1 MTRLLDIGLE
11 KLRSMLLEMADLSE
25 RTVSTAIGL
34 YSDQTTTLDEIF
46 TRSEELRVLQDEIS
60 DLAVELLAR
69 FGPVASDLRHIKS
82 YLEISYDLSRLGR
95 YAYDI
100 SQVFGVFGDLSHC
113 DTRAV
118 EKSGKQAKKMIRV
131 GIKAFMEADVDL
143 AKTLRDM
150 DNVVDNLYLEH
161 VKKIAKEPGAGT
173 DLRCTVAATLILR
186 YIERIADHA
195 TYIGESVLYIMT
207 GKRAVRT

>member
-1 MTRLLDIGLE
+1 
-11 KLRSMLLEMADLSE
+11 MLLEMADLSE
-25 RTVSTAIGL
+25 TTVSTAIGL
-34 YSDQTTTLDEIF
+34 YSDQTITHDEIF

-113 DTRAV
+113 DTSAV

-161 VKKIAKEPGAGT
+161 VKKIAEEPGT

>member
-1 MTRLLDIGLE
+1 MLLD
-11 KLRSMLLEMADLSE
+11 MADLSE
-25 RTVSTAIGL
+25 KTVSTAIGA
-34 YSDQTTTLDEIF
+34 YGVQTSTLDDIF
-46 TRSEELRVLQDEIS
+46 KRSEELRVLQDEIS

-131 GIKAFMEADVDL
+131 GIKAFMEKDVDL

-150 DNVVDNLYLEH
+150 DNVVDKLYLDH
-161 VKKIAKEPGAGT
+161 VKKIAKEPGT
-173 DLRCTVAATLILR
+173 DLRCTVAETLILR

-207 GKRAVRT
+207 GKRAIRK

>member
-1 MTRLLDIGLE
+1 
-11 KLRSMLLEMADLSE
+11 MLLEMADLSE
-25 RTVSTAIGL
+25 KTVSTAIGL
-34 YSDQTTTLDEIF
+34 YSDQTITLDEIF

-161 VKKIAKEPGAGT
+161 VKKIAEEPGT

>member
-1 MTRLLDIGLE
+1 
-11 KLRSMLLEMADLSE
+11 MLLEMADLSE
-25 RTVSTAIGL
+25 GTVSTAIGL
-34 YSDQTTTLDEIF
+34 YSAQTSTLDEIF
-46 TRSEELRVLQDEIS
+46 ARSEELRVLQDEIS

-82 YLEISYDLSRLGR
+82 YFEISYDLSRLGR

-131 GIKAFMEADVDL
+131 GIKAFMDKDVVL
-143 AKTLRDM
+143 AKTLSDM

-161 VKKIAKEPGAGT
+161 VKKIAEEPGT

-207 GKRAVRT
+207 GKRAART

>member
-1 MTRLLDIGLE
+1 MLLD
-11 KLRSMLLEMADLSE
+11 MADLSE
-25 RTVSTAIGL
+25 KTVSTAIGA
-34 YSDQTTTLDEIF
+34 YGVQTSALDDIF
-46 TRSEELRVLQDEIS
+46 KRSEELRVLQDEIS

-131 GIKAFMEADVDL
+131 GIKAFMEKDVDL

-150 DNVVDNLYLEH
+150 DNVVDKLYLDH
-161 VKKIAKEPGAGT
+161 VKKIAKEPGT
-173 DLRCTVAATLILR
+173 DLRCTVAETLILR

-207 GKRAVRT
+207 GKRAIRK

>member
-1 MTRLLDIGLE
+1 
-11 KLRSMLLEMADLSE
+11 MLLEMADLSE
-25 RTVSTAIGL
+25 KTVSTSIEA
-34 YSDQTTTLDEIF
+34 YSDQAKTLDEIF
-46 TRSEELRVLQDEIS
+46 KRSEELRVLQDEIS

-100 SQVFGVFGDLSHC
+100 SQVFGIFGDLSHC
-113 DTRAV
+113 DTKAV

-131 GIKAFMEADVDL
+131 GIKAFMDKDVDL

-150 DNVVDNLYLEH
+150 DNVVDKVYLDH
-161 VKKIAKEPGAGT
+161 VKKIAKNPET
-173 DLRCTVAATLILR
+173 DLTCSVAATLILR

-207 GKRAVRT
+207 GKRARRT

>member
-1 MTRLLDIGLE
+1 LPRLLDIGLE
-11 KLRSMLLEMADLSE
+11 KLRTMLLEMADLSE
-25 RTVSTAIGL
+25 KTVSTSIEA
-34 YSDQTTTLDEIF
+34 YSDQAKTLDEIF
-46 TRSEELRVLQDEIS
+46 KRSEDLRVLQDEIS

-100 SQVFGVFGDLSHC
+100 SQVFGIFGDLSHC
-113 DTRAV
+113 DTKAV

-131 GIKAFMEADVDL
+131 GIKAFMDKDVDL

-150 DNVVDNLYLEH
+150 DNVVDKVYLDH
-161 VKKIAKEPGAGT
+161 VKKIAKNPET
-173 DLRCTVAATLILR
+173 DLTCSVAATLILR

-207 GKRAVRT
+207 GKRARRP

>member
-1 MTRLLDIGLE
+1 
-11 KLRSMLLEMADLSE
+11 MLLEMADLSE
-25 RTVSTAIGL
+25 KTVSTAIGL
-34 YSDQTTTLDEIF
+34 YSDQTITHDEIF

-113 DTRAV
+113 DTSAV

-161 VKKIAKEPGAGT
+161 VKKIAEEPGT

>member
-1 MTRLLDIGLE
+1 
-11 KLRSMLLEMADLSE
+11 MLLEMADLSE

-113 DTRAV
+113 DTSAV

-161 VKKIAKEPGAGT
+161 VKKIAEEPGT

>member
-1 MTRLLDIGLE
+1 MLLD
-11 KLRSMLLEMADLSE
+11 MADLSE
-25 RTVSTAIGL
+25 KTVSTAIGA
-34 YSDQTTTLDEIF
+34 YGVQTSALDDIF
-46 TRSEELRVLQDEIS
+46 KRSEELRVLQDEIS

-131 GIKAFMEADVDL
+131 GIKAFMEKDVDL

-150 DNVVDNLYLEH
+150 DNVVDKLYLDH
-161 VKKIAKEPGAGT
+161 VKKIAKEPGT
-173 DLRCTVAATLILR
+173 DLRCTVAETLILR

-207 GKRAVRT
+207 GKRAVRK

>member
-1 MTRLLDIGLE
+1 
-11 KLRSMLLEMADLSE
+11 
-25 RTVSTAIGL
+25 
-34 YSDQTTTLDEIF
+34 
-46 TRSEELRVLQDEIS
+46 
-60 DLAVELLAR
+60 
-69 FGPVASDLRHIKS
+69 
-82 YLEISYDLSRLGR
+82 
-95 YAYDI
+95 
-100 SQVFGVFGDLSHC
+100 
-113 DTRAV
+113 
-118 EKSGKQAKKMIRV
+118 MIRV
-131 GIKAFMEADVDL
+131 GIKAFMEKDVDL

-161 VKKIAKEPGAGT
+161 VKKIAEEPGT